1 MTKKP
6 FPDVINLPVVIFRPF
21 WSSFD
26 FQVNLNHTPRPLWDL
41 PWCSE
46 RFQSAPRSFTKH
58 YCVPSSGS
66 SVLFPALVP
75 VQDLP
80 ACSFGFCLQL
90 KYLKHLRTSAAV
102 NRHSLNK
109 TDWMSWTCVAL
120 WRLPLQLCFHSF
132 CTWGLSRSLFLV
144 FQRHLLTVTLKVYK
158 ARPSMTPLH
167 LLPCVCFHT
176 DKQHVCGSSKHKHIW
191 AATREQQQQ
200 TPGVPLQPA
209 RADRWFSSLI
219 ASISLYRANKQLRQ
233 PHPRWRTYM
242 LFLYLHLPPRPM
254 GELASRCNP
263 ASPHTGYLLG
273 ACTRA
278 GFSLQTTSTANIGSG
293 QDVSFPRKS
302 KPQPLPLSIPPPLR
316 LHVSKLPNSVCGGFL
331 HAHDTLTRW
340 TATLRGEYEAGS

>member
-21 WSSFD
+21 LSSFD

-90 KYLKHLRTSAAV
+90 KSLKHLRTSAAV

-109 TDWMSWTCVAL
+109 MDWMSWTCVAL

-132 CTWGLSRSLFLV
+132 CTWGLSLSFFSV
-144 FQRHLLTVTLKVYK
+144 PETFVNSDFKSIQG
-158 ARPSMTPLH
+158 PS
-167 LLPCVCFHT
+167 FHDST
-176 DKQHVCGSSKHKHIW
+176 AS
-191 AATREQQQQ
+191 
-200 TPGVPLQPA
+200 
-209 RADRWFSSLI
+209 SSLRV
-219 ASISLYRANKQLRQ
+219 L
-233 PHPRWRTYM
+233 PHR
-242 LFLYLHLPPRPM
+242 
-254 GELASRCNP
+254 
-263 ASPHTGYLLG
+263 
-273 ACTRA
+273 
-278 GFSLQTTSTANIGSG
+278 
-293 QDVSFPRKS
+293 
-302 KPQPLPLSIPPPLR
+302 
-316 LHVSKLPNSVCGGFL
+316 
-331 HAHDTLTRW
+331 
-340 TATLRGEYEAGS
+340 